1 MAIRMGYLGENY
13 HGYQRQPGLSTVEG
27 QLIDALKES
36 GIIPGPEEANFAS
49 AARTDK
55 GANAIYQVIALD
67 PSQPVVAVCK
77 RLNSK
82 LPNDIFCLGV
92 REVDDGFHPRRD
104 VVSKTY
110 LYLLDGNSHRLD
122 SLEET
127 SRLFLGEHDFSQFSR
142 PCGRR
147 PVRSIDD
154 IRIEN
159 LGGMVGL
166 FFTSKGFLWMQVRKM
181 VSALMLME
189 SGRMGRDVVERALDG
204 QGSLSLAPA
213 PPQNLVLWH
222 IDYGEM
228 GPSIEPKASG
238 TAKEFLDRS
247 IRMLEMKLAVRRS
260 LLAAL

>member
-1 MAIRMGYLGENY
+1 MAIRIGYLGENY

-27 QLIDALKES
+27 ELIEALKES
-36 GIIPGPEEANFAS
+36 GIIRGPEEANFAS
-49 AARTDK
+49 AGRTDR
-55 GANAIYQVIALD
+55 GANAIYQVIAVD
-67 PSQPVVAVCK
+67 PSMPAVAVCE

-82 LPNDIFCLGV
+82 LPDDIFCLGV

-110 LYLLDGNSHRLD
+110 LYLLDENSHRMNSLD
-122 SLEET
+122 ET

-147 PVRSIDD
+147 PLRSIED
-154 IRIEN
+154 IRIEKM
-159 LGGMVGL
+159 GGMLGL

-181 VSALMLME
+181 VSAIRLME
-189 SGRMGRDVVERALDG
+189 SGRMGRDVVERALEG
-204 QGSLSLAPA
+204 QASLSLAPA
-213 PPQNLVLWH
+213 LPQNLVLWY

-228 GPSIEPKASG
+228 GPSIEPKAFG

-247 IRMLEMKLAVRRS
+247 IRMLEIKLAVRRS